1 MANNTNSP
9 GGPGQSNDNE
19 ALVTDEDLMLR
30 YRDGDA
36 GAFDLLYS
44 RHRAGL
50 FRFISH
56 QCRQPERAQEIFQE
70 VWMKVIGARDRY
82 YPDENAQF
90 RTWLFTI
97 ARNAV
102 MDFFRGQAKGD
113 APLFEN
119 DEEESVVVQLPA
131 PRTELPE
138 VRAASREQGEA
149 ILRALEALPAPQR
162 EAFLMYEEGGMSID
176 EIAKAVG
183 ITFEAAKSRLRYA
196 VAKLREGL
204 RDYA

>member
-1 MANNTNSP
+1 MGHSADSD
-9 GGPGQSNDNE
+9 S
-19 ALVTDEDLMLR
+19 DETLMLR

-36 GAFDLLYS
+36 AAFDLLYA
-44 RHRAGL
+44 RHKTPL

-56 QCRQPERAQEIFQE
+56 QCRQAERTQEIFQE

-82 YPDENAQF
+82 RPDENAQF

-102 MDFFRGQAKGD
+102 MDHFRSQARGD
-113 APLFEN
+113 AELFEN

-149 ILRALEALPAPQR
+149 ILKALEALPAPQR
-162 EAFLMYEEGGMSID
+162 EAFLLYEEGGLSVE
-176 EIAKAVG
+176 EIAKAAG
-183 ITFEAAKSRLRYA
+183 ISFEAAKSRLRYA

-204 RDYA
+204 REYA

>member
-1 MANNTNSP
+1 
-9 GGPGQSNDNE
+9 
-19 ALVTDEDLMLR
+19 MLR

-36 GAFDLLYS
+36 GAFDLLYA
-44 RHRAGL
+44 RHKAAL

-56 QCRQPERAQEIFQE
+56 QCRQAERTQEIFQE

-82 YPDENAQF
+82 RPDETAQF

-102 MDFFRGQAKGD
+102 MDHFRSKSRGD
-113 APLFEN
+113 AELFEN
-119 DEEESVVVQLPA
+119 EGEESVVVQLPA
-131 PRTELPE
+131 PRTELPD

-149 ILRALEALPAPQR
+149 ILKALEALPAPQR
-162 EAFLMYEEGGMSID
+162 EAFLLYEEGGLSIE
-176 EIAKAVG
+176 EIAEAAG

-204 RDYA
+204 REYA